1 MNNRFKLKTITSVIF
16 IFLSL
21 VAFPENNTSLNSFSI
36 NELQLSDQGQQ
47 TTSVSKRKPA
57 NKFTGV
63 EAGIT
68 NWGTLKFAF
77 TSLNEVKPWFTYG
90 FGLGVRYYTH
100 EEKIL
105 VPIFVNLQANI
116 PLKGKI
122 LPYLSVKPGYSL
134 GGGFLINPELGINI
148 KLSDKK
154 SVQIG
159 VGYEYCQIGK
169 DYYDRD
175 VERSIGLTLGIR
187 F

>member
-1 MNNRFKLKTITSVIF
+1 MNNRFNLKTIISVILL
-16 IFLSL
+16 FLSV
-21 VAFPENNTSLNSFSI
+21 VAFPENNTSLNSFSL
-36 NELQLSDQGQQ
+36 NELQSSDQVQQ
-47 TTSVSKRKPA
+47 TTSISIIKPA
-57 NKFTGV
+57 NRFTCV

-68 NWGTLKFAF
+68 YSGTLKFAF
-77 TSLNEVKPWFTYG
+77 TTLNEVKPWFTYG

-105 VPIFVNLQANI
+105 VPVFANLQANI
-116 PLKGKI
+116 PLKSKI

-175 VERSIGLTLGIR
+175 VENSIGLTLGLR